1 MRSARSAGCVGRAG
15 IGPGVSAVSTS
26 THTEAHSAGPDGG
39 RDRPVGPADVARVGA
54 GQTQAS
60 MGAGSIEPGSIG
72 AVTSLA
78 SVRSERTTGGP
89 IARRVG
95 VIALQRMAGNR
106 AVGQLLAAPERQGPV
121 GADISVQRDDPPA
134 ATDERTP
141 TQRVDDATFRGFTVW
156 AESATADADE
166 ALTASISVADALG
179 SPYQGRLN
187 MLIGD
192 VTGDANTLDWG
203 LVALR
208 EGREAPSLT
217 ADARGFVDRFE
228 HRLEALQDVTEAWQ
242 AVTSSAVMTLIGM
255 IAEAQ
260 VARARALKQEL
271 DSLVAQL
278 RDLQRIAEG
287 GDLRGAFV
295 QLGVNTAITGVLLAI
310 SFANPLVGIAVA
322 VGSAAVQCGLDEL
335 LGPSGNDAV
344 DAVSVGLGIGGS
356 AMEARAASKQLAGA
370 TSKLGVAGKRLGLA
384 GAALGTALDVLET
397 REAIAAYE
405 DAQARIGAISTRLER
420 VSRQLTPLRPILE
433 FPATAAKLVQRIQS
447 QAAVLRENAQIV
459 LKGRG
464 QL

>member
-1 MRSARSAGCVGRAG
+1 M
-15 IGPGVSAVSTS
+15 
-26 THTEAHSAGPDGG
+26 
-39 RDRPVGPADVARVGA
+39 
-54 GQTQAS
+54 
-60 MGAGSIEPGSIG
+60 
-72 AVTSLA
+72 
-78 SVRSERTTGGP
+78 
-89 IARRVG
+89 IA
-95 VIALQRMAGNR
+95 
-106 AVGQLLAAPERQGPV
+106 
-121 GADISVQRDDPPA
+121 VQRDDPPA

-141 TQRVDDATFRGFTVW
+141 TQRVDDATFRGFTTW
-156 AESATADADE
+156 AESATADADA
-166 ALTASISVADALG
+166 ALTDAISVADALG

-208 EGREAPSLT
+208 EGREATSLT

-228 HRLEALQDVTEAWQ
+228 HRLEVLQDVTEAWQ

-271 DSLVAQL
+271 DSLAAQL

-295 QLGVNTAITGVLLAI
+295 QLGVNTAITGVLLAV
-310 SFANPLVGIAVA
+310 SFANPLVGVAIA

-335 LGPSGNDAV
+335 LGPGGNDAK
-344 DAVSVGLGIGGS
+344 DAVSVGMGIGGS
-356 AMEARAASKQLAGA
+356 AMEARAASRQLAGA
-370 TSKLGVAGKRLGLA
+370 SSKLKVAGKRLGLA

-397 REAIAAYE
+397 KEAIAAYE
-405 DAQARIGAISTRLER
+405 DAHARLGAISARLER
-420 VSRQLTPLRPILE
+420 VSRELDPLRPILQ
-433 FPATAAKLVQRIQS
+433 FPATAALFVQRIHA
-447 QAAVLRENAQIV
+447 QAAVLRDNAQVV
-459 LKGRG
+459 LQGRG